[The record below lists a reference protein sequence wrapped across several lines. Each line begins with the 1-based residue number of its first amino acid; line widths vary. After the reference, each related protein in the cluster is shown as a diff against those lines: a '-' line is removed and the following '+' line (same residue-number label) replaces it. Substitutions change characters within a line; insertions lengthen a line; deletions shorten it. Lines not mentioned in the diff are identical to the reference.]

1 MANLE
6 NLESIETIETTEAAA
21 PATETTAAA
30 ETKKF
35 GVAEYGILV
44 AAGYGAYCAVTDASK
59 FLAKQYKKFKERR
72 AAKKAAAAAEA
83 QAQNQAQAQTAEKA
97 D

>member
-1 MANLE
+1 MENLE
-6 NLESIETIETTEAAA
+6 NIETTEAAA

-30 ETKKF
+30 ESKKF

-72 AAKKAAAAAEA
+72 AAKKAAAATEA
-83 QAQNQAQAQTAEKA
+83 PAQAQTQTAEKEKA